1 MGKINMANQVTPLL
15 PKPNNRKSYNITK
28 YISGGRVYVY
38 NRDKS
43 ILYFFTN
50 NRKIFLQNLNIH
62 YVTFEKH
69 LAKGTYYLGK
79 YLFSDNFEPTAKFK
93 GMTLFELALKLENDR
108 KSIKR

>member
-1 MGKINMANQVTPLL
+1 MANLVTPLL
-15 PKPNNRKSYNITK
+15 PPPNNHQNYTLTK

-50 NRKIFLQNLNIH
+50 NRKNFLQDLKIH

-69 LAKGTYYLGK
+69 LAKGTYYLGR
-79 YLFSDNFEPTAKFK
+79 YLFSNNFEPTAKFK
-93 GMTLFELALKLENDR
+93 GMTLSELALKLENDR